1 MNPERVK
8 KINNLKENIDLE
20 NLNLDSFKKNVL
32 YKMSREIRVEENWGL
47 IRAQKI
53 ALENNSKLFVLYTHT
68 NKKWNC
74 VSRTVD
80 FLFEGLKEVSE
91 KLYEKNIYFDYIQNT
106 KQDKISNFLNTF
118 CIENNITTII
128 YDQAPQREYNFWVNN
143 FLNINKNV
151 ELLCA
156 DSRNVLPVWH
166 TSDKQEF
173 AARTIRNKIYKKLES
188 FLEKEKNF
196 PEIINH
202 THNNKTEVE
211 KTFNNLKNYWS
222 KYRKDFLCIESD
234 LVFEETNFSGGES
247 EAKKRLEEFLKN
259 KLDNYDTERNNAN
272 VRGQSDLSPYIT
284 FGMLSKQYI
293 LNVILNRYSLKIS
306 DILDPEKNGSGD
318 AKKANTTK
326 LSDNK
331 IKSIRAFIE
340 ELVIRGDL
348 SDNFVYYNKNYDNV
362 SGLADWAKLE
372 IEKHKRDVR
381 EYLYSLSELEESK
394 THDSL
399 WNSAQN
405 EMKRTGKMHGYM
417 RMYWAKKILE
427 WTESVEQAIEFAI
440 YLNDK
445 YNLDGWSPN
454 GYTGVLWS
462 IGGLHDRPWFVRPIF
477 GMIRYM
483 ARSGCDKKFDTKKY
497 VEKWGNML

>member
-1 MNPERVK
+1 
-8 KINNLKENIDLE
+8 
-20 NLNLDSFKKNVL
+20 
-32 YKMSREIRVEENWGL
+32 
-47 IRAQKI
+47 
-53 ALENNSKLFVLYTHT
+53 
-68 NKKWNC
+68 
-74 VSRTVD
+74 
-80 FLFEGLKEVSE
+80 
-91 KLYEKNIYFDYIQNT
+91 
-106 KQDKISNFLNTF
+106 
-118 CIENNITTII
+118 
-128 YDQAPQREYNFWVNN
+128 
-143 FLNINKNV
+143 
-151 ELLCA
+151 
-156 DSRNVLPVWH
+156 
-166 TSDKQEF
+166 
-173 AARTIRNKIYKKLES
+173 
-188 FLEKEKNF
+188 
-196 PEIINH
+196 
-202 THNNKTEVE
+202 
-211 KTFNNLKNYWS
+211 
-222 KYRKDFLCIESD
+222 
-234 LVFEETNFSGGES
+234 
-247 EAKKRLEEFLKN
+247 
-259 KLDNYDTERNNAN
+259 
-272 VRGQSDLSPYIT
+272 
-284 FGMLSKQYI
+284 MLSKQYI